1 MQTWVRNDHST
12 AIFVFPEGF
21 YKRKT
26 TASCFVMVNPD
37 FRNSDQ
43 HSQLIVLKELEGI
56 PGRFPNHL
64 LSLVKPW
71 LSGILSGEGDWQP
84 GDRKT

>member
-1 MQTWVRNDHST
+1 MVERVDKRP
-12 AIFVFPEGF
+12 IRDVVKGDFP
-21 YKRKT
+21 
-26 TASCFVMVNPD
+26 CF
-37 FRNSDQ
+37 
-43 HSQLIVLKELEGI
+43 IVLKELEGI